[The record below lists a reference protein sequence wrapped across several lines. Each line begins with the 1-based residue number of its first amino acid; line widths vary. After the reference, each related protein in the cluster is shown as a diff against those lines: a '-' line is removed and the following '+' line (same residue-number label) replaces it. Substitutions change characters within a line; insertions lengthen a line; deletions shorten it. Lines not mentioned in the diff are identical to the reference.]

1 MLGRQGIISDIART
15 AGQARGLLAAN
26 AYDAMTLDL
35 ILPDQDGLSF
45 IRDLRADARTRNLPV
60 VVVSVLA
67 DEGRKAVRSGDA
79 IGIVDWLVKP
89 IDQKRLAAVIAGL
102 GSVKRPGAR
111 LLYVEDEPDLVALLS
126 ALLGNDIQVVA
137 AATLAEAK
145 ARLARERFDLVILD
159 VGLPDGSGLDL
170 LALLNRP
177 GDGSVPVIIL
187 SADEIDPRAAANV
200 NAAMVKSRSSNEQLV
215 ATIRS
220 FLDKHPAVAE

>member
-1 MLGRQGIISDIART
+1 
-15 AGQARGLLAAN
+15 
-26 AYDAMTLDL
+26 
-35 ILPDQDGLSF
+35 
-45 IRDLRADARTRNLPV
+45 
-60 VVVSVLA
+60 
-67 DEGRKAVRSGDA
+67 VRSGDA